1 MRIGIDAPRMHQ
13 GRIPEKPFHTDE
25 KPMIAHKRIFAAF
38 LLLFIGGAAI
48 ATLAVESGQFRLL
61 SVSDSTKLI
70 LVSQIPNKTK
80 YILDAT
86 SAKITVD
93 GKPAEFPTLDF
104 YTIINIKFDLR
115 KGTKDGIET
124 NGVVT
129 EIRVSTQ
136 ENKK

>member
-1 MRIGIDAPRMHQ
+1 
-13 GRIPEKPFHTDE
+13 
-25 KPMIAHKRIFAAF
+25 MIAHKRIFAAF

>member
-1 MRIGIDAPRMHQ
+1 MEASWELSRFYPQPAATFGQTSMRLNKML
-13 GRIPEKPFHTDE
+13 
-25 KPMIAHKRIFAAF
+25 F
-38 LLLFIGGAAI
+38 LSLMLLFIAGAAI
-48 ATLAVESGQFRLL
+48 TAFAVESGQFRLL

-115 KGTKDGIET
+115 KGAKDGIET

-129 EIRVSTQ
+129 EIRISTQ